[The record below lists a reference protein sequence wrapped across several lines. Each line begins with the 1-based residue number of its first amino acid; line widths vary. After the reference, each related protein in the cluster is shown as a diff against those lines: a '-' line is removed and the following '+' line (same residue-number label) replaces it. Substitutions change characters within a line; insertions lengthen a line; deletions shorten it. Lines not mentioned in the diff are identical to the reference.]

1 MVKDSSELIEIFAN
15 NLVELRRRK
24 GFSQE
29 ELALLAGTDRTYVSS
44 CERKLRNPSLKVIER
59 LSAALEIDAHEL
71 LVKKNE
77 P

>member
-44 CERKLRNPSLKVIER
+44 CER
-59 LSAALEIDAHEL
+59 
-71 LVKKNE
+71 
-77 P
+77 

>member
-15 NLVELRRRK
+15 NLVELRRQK

-44 CERKLRNPSLKVIER
+44 CERRLRNPSLKVIER
-59 LSAALEIDAHEL
+59 LSVALEIDAHEL

>member
-1 MVKDSSELIEIFAN
+1 MIKDSSELIEIFAN

>member
-15 NLVELRRRK
+15 NLVELRRQK

-44 CERKLRNPSLKVIER
+44 CERRLRNPSLKVIER

>member
-1 MVKDSSELIEIFAN
+1 MVKDSSELIEIFAD

>member
-1 MVKDSSELIEIFAN
+1 MVKDSSKLIEIFAN

>member
-1 MVKDSSELIEIFAN
+1 MVRDSNELIEIFAN
-15 NLVELRRRK
+15 NLVELRRQK

-44 CERKLRNPSLKVIER
+44 CERRLRNPSLKVIER

>member
-1 MVKDSSELIEIFAN
+1 MIKESSELIEIFAN

>member
-1 MVKDSSELIEIFAN
+1 MVKDSSELIEIFAD

-44 CERKLRNPSLKVIER
+44 CERKLRNPPLKVIER

>member
-59 LSAALEIDAHEL
+59 LSGALEIDAHEL

>member
-1 MVKDSSELIEIFAN
+1 MVKDPSELIEIFAN
-15 NLVELRRRK
+15 NLVELRRQK

-44 CERKLRNPSLKVIER
+44 CERRLRNPSLKVIER

>member
-1 MVKDSSELIEIFAN
+1 MVKDSNELIEIFAN
-15 NLVELRRRK
+15 NLVELRRQK

-44 CERKLRNPSLKVIER
+44 CERRLRNPSLKVIER